1 MKLQST
7 LKKLGV
13 SAVCVLA
20 LSAIAF
26 ANGEEFFENEGG
38 ETVLYFFGHIKD
50 SKGKVLDNTLLTVAA
65 KNVGMNFPFKNDA
78 PGHFRSPDVG
88 KAIQGLGKKVDP
100 AQIEIKVSKAGYKLV
115 SATKVPNKLGAIQ
128 IEVVMDPDA
137 SAK

>member
-1 MKLQST
+1 MKLQSM
-7 LKKLGV
+7 LKKI
-13 SAVCVLA
+13 AVCSACVLT

-26 ANGEEFFENEGG
+26 ANGEEFFESEGG
-38 ETVLYFFGHIKD
+38 ETVLYYFGHIKD
-50 SKGKVLDNTLLTVAA
+50 TKGKVLDNTLLTIAA

-100 AQIEIKVSKAGYKLV
+100 AQIDIKVTKAGYKLV

-128 IEVVMDPDA
+128 IEVVLDPE
-137 SAK
+137 K